1 MDVRKWKM
9 DYDDMVLKWPVGS
22 GQFGVV
28 VLAYLKREAASPAVT
43 QYITRQT
50 APDGRPPPRLVAV
63 KRFSGEDLPTA
74 REGCCCQA
82 CTVVWSDYYIK
93 FSVHQLL

>member
-1 MDVRKWKM
+1 MDVRQWIM

-28 VLAYLKREAASPAVT
+28 MLAYLKREAASSAAT

-50 APDGRPPPRLVAV
+50 APDGRLPPQLVAV
-63 KRFSGEDLPTA
+63 KRFSGESLPTERVA
-74 REGCCCQA
+74 VAMIC
-82 CTVVWSDYYIK
+82 
-93 FSVHQLL
+93 

>member
-1 MDVRKWKM
+1 MDVRQWIM

-28 VLAYLKREAASPAVT
+28 VLAYLKREAASSAAT

-50 APDGRPPPRLVAV
+50 APGNRHSPLLVAV
-63 KRFSGEDLPTA
+63 KRFSGENLPTERGA
-74 REGCCCQA
+74 VGKW
-82 CTVVWSDYYIK
+82 TKTSN
-93 FSVHQLL
+93 SV